1 MTGKSYFPTMW
12 RSLIPFESKRCANIE
27 HFQKSAA
34 ENERTRGCSPE
45 SGHLWYDTLEMA
57 TPTMNGSALTAVETC
72 PAEFREI
79 LHAAACATE
88 LTFEQGLVL
97 ATAEGSALDA
107 LVSVADHLRRE
118 TVGDAITYVVNR
130 NINFT
135 NVCFVGCSFCGFGR
149 GPGAADAYSLSFD
162 EVAHRAREAWERGAT
177 EVCVQGG
184 LPRDLDGFFYRDL
197 LRAIKHAI
205 PGMHVHAFS
214 PMEIDYGVTKTGM
227 ALRDYLQMMK
237 DEGLGSIPG
246 TAAEIL
252 DDRVRK
258 ELSPNKLPASR
269 WVEIITTAH
278 DLGIPTTSTM
288 MYGHVEEPADWVRHM
303 LLLRAIQKRTGGFT
317 EFVPLGFIHEN
328 TRLYRHG
335 GARPGA
341 KREEH
346 LRVHALARV
355 LLHGAIKNLQVSWVK
370 LGFEMSLACLQ
381 AGANDF
387 SGTLM
392 EESISKAA
400 GATFGEYVSP
410 EEFRARIRSIGRVPA
425 ERTTT
430 YKIWRLF
437 DDPKQDPRPEAPH
450 LPMVRPESH
459 VPYTEGAY

>member
-1 MTGKSYFPTMW
+1 MNSNPNT
-12 RSLIPFESKRCANIE
+12 ESKLGGVLASCPSEVRECLE
-27 HFQKSAA
+27 AA
-34 ENERTRGCSPE
+34 RDG
-45 SGHLWYDTLEMA
+45 A
-57 TPTMNGSALTAVETC
+57 
-72 PAEFREI
+72 
-79 LHAAACATE
+79 E
-88 LTFEQGLVL
+88 LTLEQGLLL
-97 ATAEGSALDA
+97 ATAGGATLEA
-107 LVSVADHLRRE
+107 LVAVADGMRRSAVGE
-118 TVGDAITYVVNR
+118 TITYVVNR

-135 NVCFVGCSFCGFGR
+135 NVCFVGCSFCGFGK
-149 GPGAADAYSLSFD
+149 GPNAADAYSLSAED
-162 EVAHRAREAWERGAT
+162 VVAKARDAWERGAT

-205 PGMHVHAFS
+205 PEMDVHAFS

-227 ALRDYLQMMK
+227 PLRDYLRMMK

-258 ELSPNKLPASR
+258 ELSPNKLPAGR

-278 DLGIPTTSTM
+278 ELGIPTTSTM
-288 MYGHVEEPADWVRHM
+288 MYGHVEEPADWVRHI
-303 LLLRAIQKRTGGFT
+303 LLLRSIQARTGGFT

-341 KREEH
+341 RLEEH

-370 LGFEMSLACLQ
+370 LGFKTSLACLQ

-392 EESISKAA
+392 EENISKAA

-410 EEFRARIRSIGRVPA
+410 EDFRRMIRSIGRVPA

-430 YKIWRLF
+430 YKIRRLF
-437 DDPKQDPRPEAPH
+437 HDTQEAEDAPTPQLNLLQNAPH
-450 LPMVRPESH
+450 VS
-459 VPYTEGAY
+459 YAEGAY

>member
-1 MTGKSYFPTMW
+1 MTTPAINGT
-12 RSLIPFESKRCANIE
+12 A
-27 HFQKSAA
+27 SA
-34 ENERTRGCSPE
+34 
-45 SGHLWYDTLEMA
+45 
-57 TPTMNGSALTAVETC
+57 AVETF
-72 PAEFREI
+72 PAEIREI
-79 LHAAACATE
+79 LQSATGGAE

-97 ATAEGSALDA
+97 ATAGGTALEA
-107 LVSVADHLRRE
+107 LVAVADQLRQQ

-149 GPGAADAYSLSFD
+149 GPGAADAYSLSFE
-162 EVAHRAREAWERGAT
+162 EVVRRAREAWERGAT

-214 PMEIDYGVTKTGM
+214 PMEIDYGVLKTGM
-227 ALRDYLQMMK
+227 PLRDYLRMMK

-258 ELSPNKLPASR
+258 ELSPNKLPAAR
-269 WVEIITTAH
+269 WVEIITAAH
-278 DLGIPTTSTM
+278 ELGIPTTSTM

-303 LLLRAIQKRTGGFT
+303 LLLRTIQKRTGGFT

-341 KREEH
+341 KRDEH

-370 LGFEMSLACLQ
+370 LGFETSLACLQ

-430 YKIWRLF
+430 YKIRRIF
-437 DDPKQDPRPEAPH
+437 DQPEQDPRPAAAQ
-450 LPMVRPESH
+450 LQMVQPESR
-459 VPYTEGAY
+459 VKYTEGAY

>member
-1 MTGKSYFPTMW
+1 MT
-12 RSLIPFESKRCANIE
+12 
-27 HFQKSAA
+27 
-34 ENERTRGCSPE
+34 
-45 SGHLWYDTLEMA
+45 
-57 TPTMNGSALTAVETC
+57 TPTMNGSAFTAVEAC
-72 PAEFREI
+72 PKEVREI
-79 LHAAACATE
+79 LHAAASGTE

-97 ATAEGSALDA
+97 ATAEGPALGA
-107 LVSVADHLRRE
+107 LVAVADRLRCDS
-118 TVGDAITYVVNR
+118 VGDAITYVVNR

-149 GPGAADAYSLSFD
+149 GPGAADAYSLSFE
-162 EVAHRAREAWERGAT
+162 EVVRRAREAWERGAT

-184 LPRDLDGFFYRDL
+184 LPRDLDGFYYRDL

-205 PGMHVHAFS
+205 PDMHVHAFS
-214 PMEIDYGVTKTGM
+214 PMEIDYGVAKTGM
-227 ALRDYLQMMK
+227 PLRDYLQMMK

-252 DDRVRK
+252 DDRVRQ
-258 ELSPNKLPASR
+258 ELSPNKLPAGR
-269 WVEIITTAH
+269 WVQIIATAH
-278 DLGIPTTSTM
+278 ELGIPTTSTM
-288 MYGHVEEPADWVRHM
+288 MYGHVEEPADWVRHI
-303 LLLRAIQKRTGGFT
+303 LLLRSIQKRTGGFT

-341 KREEH
+341 GREEH

-370 LGFEMSLACLQ
+370 LGFETSLACLQ

-400 GATFGEYVSP
+400 GATLGEYVSP

-430 YKIWRLF
+430 YKIRRTF
-437 DDPKQDPRPEAPH
+437 NEPEQDPRTTAAR
-450 LPMVRPESH
+450 LPMIGTESH
-459 VPYTEGAY
+459 VTYSEGAY

>member
-1 MTGKSYFPTMW
+1 MT
-12 RSLIPFESKRCANIE
+12 
-27 HFQKSAA
+27 
-34 ENERTRGCSPE
+34 
-45 SGHLWYDTLEMA
+45 
-57 TPTMNGSALTAVETC
+57 TPTINGSVLAALETC
-72 PAEFREI
+72 PEEVREI
-79 LHAAACATE
+79 LYASTSGAQ

-97 ATAEGSALDA
+97 ATAEGSVLEALMA
-107 LVSVADHLRRE
+107 VADQLRRE
-118 TVGDAITYVVNR
+118 AVGEAITYVVNR

-135 NVCFVGCSFCGFGR
+135 NVCFVGCSFCGFAR
-149 GPGAADAYSLSFD
+149 GAGAVDAYSLSFE
-162 EVAHRAREAWERGAT
+162 EVVRRAREAWERGAT

-197 LRAIKHAI
+197 LRTIKHAI

-227 ALRDYLQMMK
+227 PLRDYLRMMK

-252 DDRVRK
+252 DDRVRQ
-258 ELSPNKLPASR
+258 ELSPNKLPAAR
-269 WVEIITTAH
+269 WVEIITAAH
-278 DLGIPTTSTM
+278 ELGIPTTSTM
-288 MYGHVEEPADWVRHM
+288 MYGHVEQPADWVRHI

-317 EFVPLGFIHEN
+317 EFVPLGFIHQN

-341 KREEH
+341 QREEH

-381 AGANDF
+381 VGANDF

-400 GATFGEYVSP
+400 GATFGENVSP
-410 EEFRARIRSIGRVPA
+410 EEFRSRIRSIGRVPA

-430 YKIWRLF
+430 YKIRRTF
-437 DDPKQDPRPEAPH
+437 DQPEQDLPTPPAQ
-450 LPMVRPESH
+450 LPMIRTESH
-459 VPYTEGAY
+459 STYTEGAY

>member
-1 MTGKSYFPTMW
+1 MAPPT
-12 RSLIPFESKRCANIE
+12 I
-27 HFQKSAA
+27 
-34 ENERTRGCSPE
+34 
-45 SGHLWYDTLEMA
+45 
-57 TPTMNGSALTAVETC
+57 NGTALTAVETC
-72 PAEFREI
+72 PAEVREI
-79 LHAAACATE
+79 LRATASGAE
-88 LTFEQGLVL
+88 LTFEQGLLL
-97 ATAEGSALDA
+97 ATAEGSALEA
-107 LVSVADHLRRE
+107 LVAVADQLRRQ

-149 GPGAADAYSLSFD
+149 GPGAADAYSLSFE
-162 EVAHRAREAWERGAT
+162 EVVRRSREAWERGAT

-205 PGMHVHAFS
+205 PEMHVHAFS

-227 ALRDYLQMMK
+227 ALRDYLRMMK

-258 ELSPNKLPASR
+258 ELSPNKLPAAR
-269 WVEIITTAH
+269 WVEVITAAH
-278 DLGIPTTSTM
+278 ELGIPTTSTM

-303 LLLRAIQKRTGGFT
+303 LLLRAMQKRTGGFT

-370 LGFEMSLACLQ
+370 LGFETSLACLQ

-400 GATFGEYVSP
+400 GATFGEYVPP

-430 YKIWRLF
+430 YKIRRIF
-437 DDPKQDPRPEAPH
+437 EQPENDPRTVPSQ
-450 LPMVRPESH
+450 LPMARTESH
-459 VPYTEGAY
+459 VTYTEGAY

>member
-1 MTGKSYFPTMW
+1 MAQPRMN
-12 RSLIPFESKRCANIE
+12 ESA
-27 HFQKSAA
+27 SAA
-34 ENERTRGCSPE
+34 V
-45 SGHLWYDTLEMA
+45 A
-57 TPTMNGSALTAVETC
+57 AC
-72 PAEFREI
+72 PAEMREC
-79 LHAAACATE
+79 LHAVMGGGE
-88 LTFEQGLVL
+88 LTFEQGLEL

-107 LVSVADHLRRE
+107 LVGVADQLRRE

-149 GPGAADAYSLSFD
+149 GPGAADAYSLSFE
-162 EVAHRAREAWERGAT
+162 EVVRRAREAWERGAT

-205 PGMHVHAFS
+205 PEMHVHAFS

-227 ALRDYLQMMK
+227 ALRDYLRMMK

-258 ELSPNKLPASR
+258 ELSPNKLPAGR
-269 WVEIITTAH
+269 WVEIITAAH
-278 DLGIPTTSTM
+278 ELGIPTTSTM
-288 MYGHVEEPADWVRHM
+288 MYGHVEEPADWVRHIS
-303 LLLRAIQKRTGGFT
+303 LLRSIQKRTGGFT
-317 EFVPLGFIHEN
+317 EFVPLGFIHEK

-346 LRVHALARV
+346 LRVHALARL

-400 GATFGEYVSP
+400 GATFGEYVPP

-430 YKIWRLF
+430 YKIRRMF
-437 DDPKQDPRPEAPH
+437 DEPEDDPRTAAAQLRMA
-450 LPMVRPESH
+450 RTESH
-459 VPYTEGAY
+459 VTYTEGAY

>member
-1 MTGKSYFPTMW
+1 
-12 RSLIPFESKRCANIE
+12 
-27 HFQKSAA
+27 
-34 ENERTRGCSPE
+34 
-45 SGHLWYDTLEMA
+45 MA
-57 TPTMNGSALTAVETC
+57 TPTTNATALTPVGAC
-72 PAEFREI
+72 PAEVREI
-79 LHAAACATE
+79 LHAAAGGAE
-88 LTFEQGLVL
+88 LTFEEALLL
-97 ATAEGSALDA
+97 ATAEGSSLEA
-107 LVSVADHLRRE
+107 LVAVADRLRRE

-149 GPGAADAYSLSFD
+149 GPAAPDAYSLSFD
-162 EVAHRAREAWERGAT
+162 EVVRRAREAWERGAT

-205 PGMHVHAFS
+205 PAMHVHAFS

-252 DDRVRK
+252 DDRVRQ
-258 ELSPNKLPASR
+258 ELSPNKLPAVR
-269 WVEIITTAH
+269 WVEIITAAH
-278 DLGIPTTSTM
+278 ELGIPTTSTM

-317 EFVPLGFIHEN
+317 EFVPLGFIHEK

-370 LGFEMSLACLQ
+370 LGFETSLACLQ

-410 EEFRARIRSIGRVPA
+410 EEFRSRIRSIGRVPA

-430 YKIWRLF
+430 YKIRRLF
-437 DDPKQDPRPEAPH
+437 DQPENDPPAATAH
-450 LPMVRPESH
+450 LRMARAESH
-459 VPYTEGAY
+459 VTYNEGAY

>member
-1 MTGKSYFPTMW
+1 MAPPT
-12 RSLIPFESKRCANIE
+12 I
-27 HFQKSAA
+27 
-34 ENERTRGCSPE
+34 
-45 SGHLWYDTLEMA
+45 SGS
-57 TPTMNGSALTAVETC
+57 GLTAVETC
-72 PAEFREI
+72 PAEVREI
-79 LHAAACATE
+79 LHAVTSGAE
-88 LTFEQGLVL
+88 LTFEQGLLL
-97 ATAEGSALDA
+97 ATAKDPALEA
-107 LVSVADHLRRE
+107 LVAVANQLRRE
-118 TVGDAITYVVNR
+118 SVGDAITYVVNR

-135 NVCFVGCSFCGFGR
+135 NVCFVGCSFCGFAR
-149 GPGAADAYSLSFD
+149 GPGAADAYSLSFE
-162 EVAHRAREAWERGAT
+162 EVVRRAREAWERGAT

-205 PGMHVHAFS
+205 PEMHVHAFS

-227 ALRDYLQMMK
+227 PLRDYLRMMK

-258 ELSPNKLPASR
+258 ELSPNKLPAGR
-269 WVEIITTAH
+269 WVEIITAAH
-278 DLGIPTTSTM
+278 ELGIPTTSTM

-346 LRVHALARV
+346 LRVHALTRV

-370 LGFEMSLACLQ
+370 LGFETSLACLQ

-410 EEFRARIRSIGRVPA
+410 EEFRVRIRSIGRVPA

-430 YKIWRLF
+430 YKIRRIFDRLEN
-437 DDPKQDPRPEAPH
+437 DPQAALAR
-450 LPMVRPESH
+450 LPMAPTKSQVT
-459 VPYTEGAY
+459 YTEGAY

>member
-1 MTGKSYFPTMW
+1 
-12 RSLIPFESKRCANIE
+12 
-27 HFQKSAA
+27 
-34 ENERTRGCSPE
+34 
-45 SGHLWYDTLEMA
+45 MA
-57 TPTMNGSALTAVETC
+57 MRTMNASRVSAVETC
-72 PAEFREI
+72 PEEVREI
-79 LHAAACATE
+79 LHAGASGAD

-97 ATAEGSALDA
+97 ATVEGPALQA
-107 LVSVADHLRRE
+107 LVAAADNLRRE

-130 NINFT
+130 NVNFT

-149 GPGAADAYSLSFD
+149 GPGAADAYSLSFE
-162 EVAHRAREAWERGAT
+162 EVVRRAREAWDRGAT

-197 LRAIKHAI
+197 LRAIKRAI

-214 PMEIDYGVTKTGM
+214 PMEIDYGVAKTGM
-227 ALRDYLQMMK
+227 PLRDYLQMMK

-252 DDRVRK
+252 DDRVRQ
-258 ELSPNKLPASR
+258 ELSPNKLPAAR
-269 WVEIITTAH
+269 WVQIITTAH
-278 DLGIPTTSTM
+278 ELGIPTTSTM
-288 MYGHVEEPADWVRHM
+288 MYGHVEEPADWVRHI
-303 LLLRAIQKRTGGFT
+303 LLLRSIQKRTGGFT

-341 KREEH
+341 RWEEH

-370 LGFEMSLACLQ
+370 LGFETSLACLQ

-410 EEFRARIRSIGRVPA
+410 EEFRDRIRSIGRVPA
-425 ERTTT
+425 ERTTI
-430 YKIWRLF
+430 YKIRHLF
-437 DDPKQDPRPEAPH
+437 DDPEKDPPAAAMQLPVIRPD
-450 LPMVRPESH
+450 RH
-459 VPYTEGAY
+459 VSYSEGAY

>member
-1 MTGKSYFPTMW
+1 MGPPTIHGTVLAAEV
-12 RSLIPFESKRCANIE
+12 SEILC
-27 HFQKSAA
+27 SAA
-34 ENERTRGCSPE
+34 
-45 SGHLWYDTLEMA
+45 SGA
-57 TPTMNGSALTAVETC
+57 
-72 PAEFREI
+72 
-79 LHAAACATE
+79 E

-97 ATAEGSALDA
+97 ATAEGAELEA
-107 LVSVADHLRRE
+107 LVAAADRLRRE

-149 GPGAADAYSLSFD
+149 GPGASDAYSLSFE
-162 EVAHRAREAWERGAT
+162 EVVRRAREAWDRGAT

-214 PMEIDYGVTKTGM
+214 PMEIDYGVLKTGM
-227 ALRDYLQMMK
+227 PLRDYLQMMK

-252 DDRVRK
+252 DDRVRQ
-258 ELSPNKLPASR
+258 ELSPNKLPAAR

-278 DLGIPTTSTM
+278 ELGIPTTSTM
-288 MYGHVEEPADWVRHM
+288 MYGHVEEPAHWVRHM

-370 LGFEMSLACLQ
+370 LGFETSLACLR

-410 EEFRARIRSIGRVPA
+410 EEFRSRIRSIGRLPA

-430 YKIWRLF
+430 YKIRRLF
-437 DDPKQDPRPEAPH
+437 EDPQQDPPAAAH
-450 LPMVRPESH
+450 LPVIRTDSH
-459 VPYTEGAY
+459 VTYSEGAY

>member
-1 MTGKSYFPTMW
+1 MT
-12 RSLIPFESKRCANIE
+12 
-27 HFQKSAA
+27 
-34 ENERTRGCSPE
+34 
-45 SGHLWYDTLEMA
+45 
-57 TPTMNGSALTAVETC
+57 TPAMNGRALTAVETC
-72 PAEFREI
+72 PAEVREI
-79 LHAAACATE
+79 LQAATCRVE
-88 LTFEQGLVL
+88 LSYEQGLVL
-97 ATAEGSALDA
+97 ATAEGSALEA
-107 LVSVADHLRRE
+107 LVAVADQLRRE

-149 GPGAADAYSLSFD
+149 GPGASDAYSLSFE
-162 EVAHRAREAWERGAT
+162 EVVRRAREAWERGAT

-197 LRAIKHAI
+197 LRAVKHAI

-214 PMEIDYGVTKTGM
+214 PMEIDYGVAKTGM
-227 ALRDYLQMMK
+227 PLRDYLLMMK

-252 DDRVRK
+252 DDRVRQ
-258 ELSPNKLPASR
+258 ELSPNKLPAGR
-269 WVEIITTAH
+269 WVQIITTAH
-278 DLGIPTTSTM
+278 ELGIPTTSTM
-288 MYGHVEEPADWVRHM
+288 MYGHVEDPADWVRHM

-370 LGFEMSLACLQ
+370 LGFETSLACLQ

-410 EEFRARIRSIGRVPA
+410 DEFRARIRSIGRVPA

-430 YKIWRLF
+430 YKIRRTF
-437 DDPKQDPRPEAPH
+437 DDPEQDPRGTAAQ
-450 LPMVRPESH
+450 LPMIRTASH
-459 VPYTEGAY
+459 VTYAEGAY

>member
-1 MTGKSYFPTMW
+1 MGPPTIHGTFLAAEV
-12 RSLIPFESKRCANIE
+12 SEILC
-27 HFQKSAA
+27 SAA
-34 ENERTRGCSPE
+34 
-45 SGHLWYDTLEMA
+45 SGA
-57 TPTMNGSALTAVETC
+57 
-72 PAEFREI
+72 
-79 LHAAACATE
+79 E

-97 ATAEGSALDA
+97 ATAEGAELEV
-107 LVSVADHLRRE
+107 LVAAADRLRRE
-118 TVGDAITYVVNR
+118 TVGDAVTYVVNR

-149 GPGAADAYSLSFD
+149 GPGASDAYSLSFE
-162 EVAHRAREAWERGAT
+162 EVVRRAREAWDRGAT

-214 PMEIDYGVTKTGM
+214 PMEIDYGVLKTGM
-227 ALRDYLQMMK
+227 PLRDYLQMMK

-252 DDRVRK
+252 DDRVRQ
-258 ELSPNKLPASR
+258 ELSPNKLPAAR

-278 DLGIPTTSTM
+278 ELGIPTTSTM
-288 MYGHVEEPADWVRHM
+288 MYGHVEEPAHWVRHM

-370 LGFEMSLACLQ
+370 LGFETSLACLR

-410 EEFRARIRSIGRVPA
+410 EEFRSRIRSIGRLPA

-430 YKIWRLF
+430 YKIRRLF
-437 DDPKQDPRPEAPH
+437 EDPQQDPPAAAQ
-450 LPMVRPESH
+450 LPVIRTDSH
-459 VPYTEGAY
+459 VTYSEGAY

>member
-1 MTGKSYFPTMW
+1 
-12 RSLIPFESKRCANIE
+12 
-27 HFQKSAA
+27 
-34 ENERTRGCSPE
+34 
-45 SGHLWYDTLEMA
+45 MA
-57 TPTMNGSALTAVETC
+57 TPAMNGSSVPAAEAC
-72 PAEFREI
+72 PAEIGEI
-79 LHAAACATE
+79 LHAAACGEE

-97 ATAEGSALDA
+97 ASAEGSAQQA
-107 LVSVADHLRRE
+107 LVAFADQLRRE
-118 TVGDAITYVVNR
+118 TVGDAITYVVSR

-149 GPGAADAYSLSFD
+149 GPGAADAYSLSLD
-162 EVAHRAREAWERGAT
+162 EVVRRAREAWERGAT

-197 LRAIKHAI
+197 LRAIKRAI
-205 PGMHVHAFS
+205 PEMHVHAFS
-214 PMEIDYGVTKTGM
+214 PMEINYGVLKTGM
-227 ALRDYLQMMK
+227 PLREYLQMMK

-252 DDRVRK
+252 DDRVRQ
-258 ELSPNKLPASR
+258 ELSPNKLPAAR
-269 WVEIITTAH
+269 WVEIITAAH
-278 DLGIPTTSTM
+278 ELGIPTTSTM
-288 MYGHVEEPADWVRHM
+288 MYGHVEDTADWVRHM
-303 LLLRAIQKRTGGFT
+303 LLLRSIQKRTGGFT

-328 TRLYRHG
+328 TRLFKHG

-341 KREEH
+341 RHEEH

-355 LLHGAIKNLQVSWVK
+355 LLHGAIKNIQVSWVK
-370 LGFEMSLACLQ
+370 LGFETSLACLN

-410 EEFRARIRSIGRVPA
+410 RDFRRMIRSIGRIPA

-430 YKIWRLF
+430 YKLRHLYN
-437 DDPKQDPRPEAPH
+437 DSDEAQAAPAQPQLNLLQNVPH
-450 LPMVRPESH
+450 A
-459 VPYTEGAY
+459 PYAEGAY

>member
-1 MTGKSYFPTMW
+1 MATRVSN
-12 RSLIPFESKRCANIE
+12 EVV
-27 HFQKSAA
+27 SAA
-34 ENERTRGCSPE
+34 
-45 SGHLWYDTLEMA
+45 LEA
-57 TPTMNGSALTAVETC
+57 C
-72 PAEFREI
+72 PAESREC
-79 LHAAACATE
+79 LQAAIGGAE
-88 LTFEQGLVL
+88 LTFEQGLQL
-97 ATAEGSALDA
+97 ATAEGAALEA
-107 LVSVADHLRRE
+107 LLAVADQLRRE
-118 TVGDAITYVVNR
+118 TVGEAITYVVNR

-149 GPGAADAYSLSFD
+149 GPGAADAYSLSF
-162 EVAHRAREAWERGAT
+162 EEMVRRAREAWDRGAT
-177 EVCVQGG
+177 EVCIQGG

-197 LRAIKHAI
+197 LRAVKRAI
-205 PGMHVHAFS
+205 PEMHVHAFS
-214 PMEIDYGVTKTGM
+214 PMEIDYGVLKTGM
-227 ALRDYLQMMK
+227 PLRDYLQMMK

-252 DDRVRK
+252 DDRIRGQ
-258 ELSPNKLPASR
+258 LSPNKLPAGR
-269 WVEIITTAH
+269 WVEIITAAH
-278 DLGIPTTSTM
+278 ELGIPTTSTM

-303 LLLRAIQKRTGGFT
+303 LLLRTIQKRTGGFT
-317 EFVPLGFIHEN
+317 EFVPLGFIHQN

-370 LGFEMSLACLQ
+370 LGFETSLACLQ

-410 EEFRARIRSIGRVPA
+410 QDFRRMIRSIARVPA

-430 YKIWRLF
+430 YKIR
-437 DDPKQDPRPEAPH
+437 H
-450 LPMVRPESH
+450 LYSGSDEEP
-459 VPYTEGAY
+459 VPSSQQLSLLQNGTHASYAEGAY

>member
-1 MTGKSYFPTMW
+1 MTTPAINGT
-12 RSLIPFESKRCANIE
+12 A
-27 HFQKSAA
+27 SA
-34 ENERTRGCSPE
+34 
-45 SGHLWYDTLEMA
+45 
-57 TPTMNGSALTAVETC
+57 AVETF
-72 PAEFREI
+72 PAEIREI
-79 LHAAACATE
+79 LQSATGGAE

-97 ATAEGSALDA
+97 ATAGGTALEA
-107 LVSVADHLRRE
+107 LVAVADQLRQQ

-149 GPGAADAYSLSFD
+149 GPGAADAYSLSFE
-162 EVAHRAREAWERGAT
+162 EVVRRAREAWERGAT

-214 PMEIDYGVTKTGM
+214 PMEIDYGVLKTGM
-227 ALRDYLQMMK
+227 PLRDYLRMMK

-258 ELSPNKLPASR
+258 ELSPNKLPAAR
-269 WVEIITTAH
+269 WVEIITAAH
-278 DLGIPTTSTM
+278 ELGIPTTSTM

-303 LLLRAIQKRTGGFT
+303 LLLRTIQKRTGGFT

-341 KREEH
+341 KRDEH

-370 LGFEMSLACLQ
+370 LGFETSLACLQ

-410 EEFRARIRSIGRVPA
+410 EEFRARIRSIGRVAA

-430 YKIWRLF
+430 YKIRRIF
-437 DDPKQDPRPEAPH
+437 DQPEQDPRPAAAQ
-450 LPMVRPESH
+450 LQMVQPESR
-459 VPYTEGAY
+459 VKYTEGAY

>member
-1 MTGKSYFPTMW
+1 MTTPAMNEGVLK
-12 RSLIPFESKRCANIE
+12 
-27 HFQKSAA
+27 AA
-34 ENERTRGCSPE
+34 
-45 SGHLWYDTLEMA
+45 
-57 TPTMNGSALTAVETC
+57 ETC
-72 PAEFREI
+72 PAEVREI
-79 LHAAACATE
+79 LHAAARGTE

-97 ATAEGSALDA
+97 ATAEGPALEA
-107 LVSVADHLRRE
+107 LVAVADQLRRE

-149 GPGAADAYSLSFD
+149 GPGAADAYSLSFE
-162 EVAHRAREAWERGAT
+162 EVVRRAREAWERGAT

-227 ALRDYLQMMK
+227 PLRDYLQMMK

-252 DDRVRK
+252 DDRVRQ
-258 ELSPNKLPASR
+258 ELSPNKLPAAR
-269 WVEIITTAH
+269 WVEIISAAH
-278 DLGIPTTSTM
+278 QLGIPTTSTM
-288 MYGHVEEPADWVRHM
+288 MYGHVEDPADWVRHI

-370 LGFEMSLACLQ
+370 LGFEISLVCLQ

-410 EEFRARIRSIGRVPA
+410 DEFRARIRSIGRVPA

-430 YKIWRLF
+430 YKIRRTF
-437 DDPKQDPRPEAPH
+437 EDPEHDPRPTAAQ
-450 LPMVRPESH
+450 LPMARMESH
-459 VPYTEGAY
+459 VTYTEGAY

>member
-1 MTGKSYFPTMW
+1 MAISTRNGP
-12 RSLIPFESKRCANIE
+12 SL
-27 HFQKSAA
+27 AA
-34 ENERTRGCSPE
+34 LEACPPE
-45 SGHLWYDTLEMA
+45 
-57 TPTMNGSALTAVETC
+57 V
-72 PAEFREI
+72 REI
-79 LHAAACATE
+79 LQAAMSGAE

-97 ATAEGSALDA
+97 ATADDSALQA
-107 LVSVADHLRRE
+107 LVAVADHLRRE

-149 GPGAADAYSLSFD
+149 GPGAADAYSLSF
-162 EVAHRAREAWERGAT
+162 EEMVRRAQEAWDRGAT
-177 EVCVQGG
+177 EVCIQGG

-197 LRAIKHAI
+197 LRAIKRAI
-205 PGMHVHAFS
+205 PAMHVHAFS
-214 PMEIDYGVTKTGM
+214 PMEIDYGVAKTGLP
-227 ALRDYLQMMK
+227 LRDYLHMMK

-258 ELSPNKLPASR
+258 ELSPNKLQVAR
-269 WVEIITTAH
+269 WVEIITAAH
-278 DLGIPTTSTM
+278 ELGIPTTSTM
-288 MYGHVEEPADWVRHM
+288 MYGHLEAPADWVRHM

-355 LLHGAIKNLQVSWVK
+355 LLHCAIRNIQVSWVK
-370 LGFEMSLACLQ
+370 LGIETSLACLQ

-387 SGTLM
+387 GGTLM

-410 EEFRARIRSIGRVPA
+410 EEFRAMIRTIGRKPA

-430 YKIWRLF
+430 YKIRRIF
-437 DDPKQDPRPEAPH
+437 GEPEYDPPTSSAQ
-450 LPMVRPESH
+450 LPIVHPDSH
-459 VPYTEGAY
+459 VTYTEGAY

>member
-1 MTGKSYFPTMW
+1 M
-12 RSLIPFESKRCANIE
+12 R
-27 HFQKSAA
+27 
-34 ENERTRGCSPE
+34 
-45 SGHLWYDTLEMA
+45 
-57 TPTMNGSALTAVETC
+57 TMNASRVSAVETC
-72 PAEFREI
+72 PEEVREI
-79 LHAAACATE
+79 LHAGASGAD

-97 ATAEGSALDA
+97 ATVEGPALQA
-107 LVSVADHLRRE
+107 LVAAADNLRRE

-149 GPGAADAYSLSFD
+149 GPGAADAYSLSFE
-162 EVAHRAREAWERGAT
+162 EVVRRAREAWDRGAT

-197 LRAIKHAI
+197 LRAIKRAI

-214 PMEIDYGVTKTGM
+214 PMEIDYGVAKTGM
-227 ALRDYLQMMK
+227 PLRDYLQMMK
-237 DEGLGSIPG
+237 HEGLGSIPG

-252 DDRVRK
+252 DDRVRQ
-258 ELSPNKLPASR
+258 ELSPNKLPAAR
-269 WVEIITTAH
+269 WVQIITTAH
-278 DLGIPTTSTM
+278 ELGIPTTSTM
-288 MYGHVEEPADWVRHM
+288 MYGHVEEPADWVRHI
-303 LLLRAIQKRTGGFT
+303 LLLRSIQKRTGGFT

-341 KREEH
+341 RWEEH

-370 LGFEMSLACLQ
+370 LGFETSLACLQ

-410 EEFRARIRSIGRVPA
+410 EEFRDRIRSIGRVPA
-425 ERTTT
+425 ERTTI
-430 YKIWRLF
+430 YKIRHLF
-437 DDPKQDPRPEAPH
+437 DDPEKDPPAAAMQLPVIRPD
-450 LPMVRPESH
+450 RH
-459 VPYTEGAY
+459 VSYSEGAY

>member
-1 MTGKSYFPTMW
+1 MTK
-12 RSLIPFESKRCANIE
+12 RSLSRALAQCAPGARDPLESVL
-27 HFQKSAA
+27 
-34 ENERTRGCSPE
+34 RGE
-45 SGHLWYDTLEMA
+45 
-57 TPTMNGSALTAVETC
+57 
-72 PAEFREI
+72 
-79 LHAAACATE
+79 E
-88 LTFEQGLVL
+88 LSFEQGLRL
-97 ATAEGSALDA
+97 AIVEGPDLHA
-107 LVSVADHLRRE
+107 LVAVADHLRRDAVGE
-118 TVGDAITYVVNR
+118 TITYVVNR

-149 GPGAADAYSLSFD
+149 GPQAADAYSLSFE
-162 EVAHRAREAWERGAT
+162 EVIRRAREAWDCGGT
-177 EVCVQGG
+177 EVCIQGG

-205 PGMHVHAFS
+205 PEMHGHAFS

-227 ALRDYLQMMK
+227 VLRDYLQMMK

-252 DDRVRK
+252 DERVRK
-258 ELSPNKLPASR
+258 ELSPNKLPAAR
-269 WVEIITTAH
+269 WVEIISAAH
-278 DLGIPTTSTM
+278 ELGIPTTSTM
-288 MYGHVEEPADWVRHM
+288 MYGHVEEPADWVRHI
-303 LLLRAIQKRTGGFT
+303 LLLRSIQKRTGGFT

-370 LGFEMSLACLQ
+370 LGFETSLACLQ

-400 GATFGEYVSP
+400 GATFGENVSP
-410 EEFRARIRSIGRVPA
+410 EEFRSRIRSIGRVPA

-430 YKIWRLF
+430 YKIRRVFDKPENDPSSALPALRLARSENH
-437 DDPKQDPRPEAPH
+437 PG
-450 LPMVRPESH
+450 
-459 VPYTEGAY
+459 YTKGAY

>member
-1 MTGKSYFPTMW
+1 
-12 RSLIPFESKRCANIE
+12 
-27 HFQKSAA
+27 
-34 ENERTRGCSPE
+34 
-45 SGHLWYDTLEMA
+45 MA
-57 TPTMNGSALTAVETC
+57 TPTINASGLTAVETC
-72 PAEFREI
+72 PAEVREI
-79 LHAAACATE
+79 LHAATSGAE
-88 LTFEQGLVL
+88 LTFEQGLLL
-97 ATAEGSALDA
+97 ATAKDSALEV
-107 LVSVADHLRRE
+107 LVAVADQLRRE
-118 TVGDAITYVVNR
+118 SVGDSITYVVNR

-149 GPGAADAYSLSFD
+149 GPGAADAYSLSFE
-162 EVAHRAREAWERGAT
+162 EVVRRSREAWERGAT

-205 PGMHVHAFS
+205 PEMHVHAFS

-227 ALRDYLQMMK
+227 ALRDYLRMMK

-258 ELSPNKLPASR
+258 ELSPNKLPAAR
-269 WVEIITTAH
+269 WVEIITAAH
-278 DLGIPTTSTM
+278 ELGIPTTSTM
-288 MYGHVEEPADWVRHM
+288 MYGHVEDPADWVRHM

-341 KREEH
+341 NRKEH

-370 LGFEMSLACLQ
+370 LGFETSLACLQ

-400 GATFGEYVSP
+400 GATFGEYVPP
-410 EEFRARIRSIGRVPA
+410 EEFRARIRSIWRVPA

-430 YKIWRLF
+430 YKIRRTF
-437 DDPKQDPRPEAPH
+437 EKPEDDPRTVPSQI
-450 LPMVRPESH
+450 PMARTESH
-459 VPYTEGAY
+459 VTYTEGAY

>member
-1 MTGKSYFPTMW
+1 
-12 RSLIPFESKRCANIE
+12 
-27 HFQKSAA
+27 
-34 ENERTRGCSPE
+34 
-45 SGHLWYDTLEMA
+45 MA
-57 TPTMNGSALTAVETC
+57 TTTINGSGLTAVETC
-72 PAEFREI
+72 PAEVREI
-79 LHAAACATE
+79 LHAATSGAE
-88 LTFEQGLVL
+88 LTFEQGLLL
-97 ATAEGSALDA
+97 ATAKDPALDA
-107 LVSVADHLRRE
+107 LVAVADELRRQ

-149 GPGAADAYSLSFD
+149 GPGAADAYSLSFE
-162 EVAHRAREAWERGAT
+162 EVVRRSREAWERGAT

-205 PGMHVHAFS
+205 PEMHVHAFS

-227 ALRDYLQMMK
+227 ALRDYLRMMK

-258 ELSPNKLPASR
+258 ELSPNKLPAAR
-269 WVEIITTAH
+269 WVEIITAAH
-278 DLGIPTTSTM
+278 ELGIPTTSTM
-288 MYGHVEEPADWVRHM
+288 MYGHVEEPADWVRHI
-303 LLLRAIQKRTGGFT
+303 LLLRTIQKRNGGFT

-355 LLHGAIKNLQVSWVK
+355 LLHGAIKHLQVSWVK
-370 LGFEMSLACLQ
+370 LGFETSLACLQ

-430 YKIWRLF
+430 YKIRRVF
-437 DDPKQDPRPEAPH
+437 DESEDDPSAAAAQLRMARAENRVK
-450 LPMVRPESH
+450 
-459 VPYTEGAY
+459 YTEGAY

>member
-1 MTGKSYFPTMW
+1 MAPPT
-12 RSLIPFESKRCANIE
+12 I
-27 HFQKSAA
+27 
-34 ENERTRGCSPE
+34 
-45 SGHLWYDTLEMA
+45 
-57 TPTMNGSALTAVETC
+57 NGTALPAVETC
-72 PAEFREI
+72 PAEVREI
-79 LHAAACATE
+79 LHAAASGAE
-88 LTFEQGLVL
+88 LTFEQGLLL
-97 ATAEGSALDA
+97 ATAEGAALDA
-107 LVSVADHLRRE
+107 LVAVADALRRE

-135 NVCFVGCSFCGFGR
+135 NVCFVGCSFCGFAR
-149 GPGAADAYSLSFD
+149 GPGAADAYSLSLE
-162 EVAHRAREAWERGAT
+162 EVVRRAREAWERGAT

-205 PGMHVHAFS
+205 PEMHVHAFS

-227 ALRDYLQMMK
+227 PLRDYLRMMK

-258 ELSPNKLPASR
+258 ELSPNKLPAGR
-269 WVEIITTAH
+269 WVEIITAAH
-278 DLGIPTTSTM
+278 ELGIPTTSTM

-303 LLLRAIQKRTGGFT
+303 LLLRSIQKRTGGFT

-370 LGFEMSLACLQ
+370 LGFETSLACLQ

-400 GATFGEYVSP
+400 GATFGEFVSP
-410 EEFRARIRSIGRVPA
+410 EEFRAKIRSIGRVPA

-430 YKIWRLF
+430 YKIRRTFESEADGQSVAARL
-437 DDPKQDPRPEAPH
+437 PALGTQHHAA
-450 LPMVRPESH
+450 
-459 VPYTEGAY
+459 YTEGAY